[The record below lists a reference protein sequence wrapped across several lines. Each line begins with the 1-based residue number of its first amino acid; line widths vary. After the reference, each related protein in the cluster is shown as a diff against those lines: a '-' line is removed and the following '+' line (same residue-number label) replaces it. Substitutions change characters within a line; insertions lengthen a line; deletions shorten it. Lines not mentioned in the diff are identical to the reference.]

1 MLDLNIIP
9 EKINQTFVKLEII
22 ISDIKCLNEAG
33 DLPCLIDK
41 PNLLFLISKST
52 KNSNQC
58 VKENKIKKTLQ
69 IFYISY
75 FSQRLRFIIVKLKP
89 MVCQLCC
96 FEVEKKC

>member
-33 DLPCLIDK
+33 DLPCLMGK
-41 PNLLFLISKST
+41 LNLIFLISRGT

-58 VKENKIKKTLQ
+58 VKEKKNNRTILQ
-69 IFYISY
+69 MFYISD
-75 FSQRLRFIIVKLKP
+75 FSGRLRLFIVNLKP
-89 MVCQLCC
+89 MVGQLCC
-96 FEVEKKC
+96 